1 MPAPDRLKPQWFN
14 ILLALSDGERHGQ
27 GIMAEVLRQ
36 TEGSMRLWPTSLYG
50 SLKRLTELGLL
61 EESIQEGAAGEGDR
75 RRFYRI
81 TESGRTGG
89 GPDPTASGGGLG
101 KFGSGMAG
109 HQGGSVGDAG
119 RR

>member
-1 MPAPDRLKPQWFN
+1 MPAPNKLKPQWFN

-50 SLKRLTELGLL
+50 SLKRLSESGLL
-61 EESIQEGAAGEGDR
+61 EESIQEGTAGEGDR

-81 TESGRTGG
+81 TQEGRQTLALEITRLQRTV
-89 GPDPTASGGGLG
+89 D
-101 KFGSGMAG
+101 MALRK
-109 HQGGSVGDAG
+109 QGAAK
-119 RR
+119 

>member
-1 MPAPDRLKPQWFN
+1 MPSPDKLKPQWFN

-50 SLKRLTELGLL
+50 SLKRLNELELL
-61 EESIQEGAAGEGDR
+61 EESLQEGAAGEGDR

-81 TESGRTGG
+81 TELGRQRL
-89 GPDPTASGGGLG
+89 ASEIARLQRTVELALR
-101 KFGSGMAG
+101 K
-109 HQGGSVGDAG
+109 QGAANEQ
-119 RR
+119 